1 MVASSW
7 STGQTW
13 SSPISLAH
21 SPSHRAPS
29 PYLGPLLTATHSQR
43 WARVQ
48 PRAENSPTVAAEP
61 GENLPS
67 QNRPKKDVFPTEELP
82 TNTILKSRSGVDGEP
97 SFCGRQ
103 TVGST
108 TGTVTS
114 PRTCHP
120 HPSLSLWRPGRD
132 QQPAREAAPAPAS
145 DARSFGF
152 RAPGLLP
159 TSDVERETCIPAPL
173 MPVCWATDPVLG
185 WVCGGG
191 KEAVCTESQH
201 DVPSVQGARSG
212 GQGSRGAGCFGLGF
226 KEEVEVFCAE

>member
-1 MVASSW
+1 MVASSC
-7 STGQTW
+7 STGWTW
-13 SSPISLAH
+13 SSPTSPACG
-21 SPSHRAPS
+21 PSHRTPS
-29 PYLGPLLTATHSQR
+29 PYLGPLLTTTPSQR

-103 TVGST
+103 TVEST

-132 QQPAREAAPAPAS
+132 QQPVREAATALAS

-152 RAPGLLP
+152 RALGLLP
-159 TSDVERETCIPAPL
+159 ASDAGRETCIPAPL
-173 MPVCWATDPVLG
+173 MPVCWATDTVLG

-191 KEAVCTESQH
+191 KEAVCTKSQH

-212 GQGSRGAGCFGLGF
+212 GQGSRGAGAFGLGF
-226 KEEVEVFCAE
+226 KEEVEVFCGE